1 MVVHTQVISFVPCCV
16 TGQWR
21 FTNLS
26 IYSHYSL
33 TLPLLCFR
41 AMETRQLD
49 NLQSVIWSLTSS
61 LSNLQLSFNFLCC
74 VTELRRLHLD
84 CLQSALT
91 DTDFVALQGEGDSPG
106 WQFTVIFLITD
117 TLAWHLHLKCNDTLP
132 LLGYRA
138 KEIHQFNNLQ
148 SLCDLQSL
156 CADVL
161 SWCGTEWRRLASLA
175 IHSHSFVQQTNN
187 PLLALLQSW
196 GDSLAW
202 QFICSLAPSV
212 CGCNVEG

>member
-1 MVVHTQVISFVPCCV
+1 MLQDNEDSPNCQFTVIIHWHSLCCV
-16 TGQWR
+16 LELWR
-21 FTNLS
+21 LGSLT
-26 IYSHYSL
+26 IYSQSFDHWHPCSTIYS
-33 TLPLLCFR
+33 CH
-41 AMETRQLD
+41 
-49 NLQSVIWSLTSS
+49 SVTP
-61 LSNLQLSFNFLCC
+61 FLCC
-74 VTELRRLHLD
+74 VTELRRLHFD

-91 DTDFVALQGEGDSPG
+91 DTDFVALQSEGDSPG
-106 WQFTVIFLITD
+106 WQFTVIYLITD